1 MEETVVIESDELKL
15 SGVIRLPDN
24 LRPGERRPAFL
35 SLHGFGS
42 NNTSDSATVPARML
56 ADWGY
61 ITLRFDFRGCGTSE
75 GTRAR
80 LICLEQ
86 VSDIRNA
93 VTFFAKRPEVDA
105 SRIGVVGS
113 SFGAA
118 VAIYAAG
125 VDKRLAAVIA
135 SGSWGDGATKFRRQH
150 ASDEAWDRFTAMMER
165 GREHK
170 VKTGESIMVPRFDIV
185 PIPEHLRSHL
195 AQNSIMEF
203 NFDTVESMYNFR
215 AKDVV
220 GKIAPRPLLLLHSSE
235 DSVTP
240 TEQSI
245 DLFQHSKRPTDL
257 HLVPDVD
264 HFMFSQKNPRVI
276 TIIRE
281 WLEKYFPV
289 APA

>member
-1 MEETVVIESDELKL
+1 MEENVVIESDGLKL
-15 SGVIRLPDN
+15 TGVIRLPDD
-24 LRPGERRPAFL
+24 LRAGERRPAFL

-42 NNTSDSATVPARML
+42 NMTSDSASIPARML
-56 ADWGY
+56 AEWGY
-61 ITLRFDFRGCGTSE
+61 ITMRFDFRGCGKSE

-93 VTFFAKRPEVDA
+93 VTFFAERPEVDA

-118 VAIYAAG
+118 VAIYTAG
-125 VDKRLAAVIA
+125 IDARLAAVIA

-150 ASDEAWDRFTAMMER
+150 ASDEAWDRFTKMMER
-165 GREHK
+165 GRAHK
-170 VKTGESIMVPRFDIV
+170 EKTGEALMVPRYDIV

-203 NFDTVESMYNFR
+203 SYDTVESMYNFR

-220 GKIAPRPLLLLHSSE
+220 GQIAPRPLMLLHSSE

-245 DLFQHSKRPTDL
+245 ELFQHARRPTDL

-264 HFMFSQKNPRVI
+264 HFMFSEQNPRVI
-276 TIIRE
+276 SIIRE
-281 WLEKYFPV
+281 WLAKYFP
-289 APA
+289 AARG